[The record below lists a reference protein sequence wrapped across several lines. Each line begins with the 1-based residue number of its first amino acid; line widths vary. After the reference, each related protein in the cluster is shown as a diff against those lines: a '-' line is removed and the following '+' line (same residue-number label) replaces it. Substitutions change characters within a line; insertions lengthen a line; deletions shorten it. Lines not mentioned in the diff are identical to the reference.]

1 LAIAPFGYPP
11 PFSSAPG
18 KSPPY
23 FVPKACLS
31 MAIGGP
37 QRIQADPAARRA
49 ALFDV
54 NPLSLDR
61 RK

>member
-1 LAIAPFGYPP
+1 
-11 PFSSAPG
+11 
-18 KSPPY
+18 
-23 FVPKACLS
+23 

-54 NPLSLDR
+54 NPLSLDQ